1 MNAAIARNANVS
13 EEIEKV
19 RNSANKKKE
28 MQ

>member
-1 MNAAIARNANVS
+1 MNAAIARNANAS

-19 RNSANKKKE
+19 RNSANKRKE